1 MGWFLSEDM
10 IASLQNTLLIF
21 DEGTISKTQLKN
33 ILFKIGYNPLK
44 MEDIDE
50 IVSVSF
56 DNSSSCLGFKK
67 WP

>member
-1 MGWFLSEDM
+1 M
-10 IASLQNTLLIF
+10 IANLLYYTLLIF
-21 DEGTISKTQLKN
+21 DEGTISKTQLQN

>member
-1 MGWFLSEDM
+1 M
-10 IASLQNTLLIF
+10 IANLFYYTLLIF
-21 DEGTISKTQLKN
+21 DEGTISKTQLQN

-56 DNSSSCLGFKK
+56 NNSSSSLGFKN

>member
-1 MGWFLSEDM
+1 M
-10 IASLQNTLLIF
+10 IANLLYYTLLIF
-21 DEGTISKTQLKN
+21 DEGTISKTQLQN

-56 DNSSSCLGFKK
+56 NNSSSSLGFKK

>member
-1 MGWFLSEDM
+1 M
-10 IASLQNTLLIF
+10 IANLLYYTLLIF
-21 DEGTISKTQLKN
+21 DEGTISKTQLQN

-56 DNSSSCLGFKK
+56 NNSSSSLVFKK

>member
-21 DEGTISKTQLKN
+21 DEGTISKTQLQN

-56 DNSSSCLGFKK
+56 NNSSSSLGFKK